1 MNLSLLQLTKVMAN
15 NMTKQQAEMILK
27 LEREYDK
34 EYYKRGLSGKLEEL
48 DNRLKALKS
57 TAKPRVRVVGSR

>member
-1 MNLSLLQLTKVMAN
+1 
-15 NMTKQQAEMILK
+15 MTKHQAEMINK

-48 DNRLKALKS
+48 DKRLKALKS

>member
-1 MNLSLLQLTKVMAN
+1 MVN
-15 NMTKQQAEMILK
+15 NMTKQQAEMIYK

-48 DNRLKALKS
+48 DKRLKALKS
-57 TAKPRVRVVGSR
+57 TAKPRVGVVGSR